1 MGHMYTSTHTYTRT
15 YTHTGRTG
23 FGTAT
28 KKKTRR
34 REGTRPVRAARG
46 GGWAPL
52 TSSSANERVAKPAD
66 ASAGTSFST
75 RVKQV
80 FGFFFVSFFFGT
92 AAGAHVRFLFSNA
105 PIACGRVGEMALVEL
120 AIRNMGG
127 TMLRNA
133 FRFLLGTDQSQRRS
147 AVNCVKEKKDQFCL
161 FQNATF
167 RYPGERKS
175 LPSEVLN

>member
-80 FGFFFVSFFFGT
+80 FCFVFCFVFFWHSRRCSRPFPLLQRADRVRPRRRNGPRRIGNSQHGRDDAAERVPFPPRNGPVPETVSRQLRQRKKGSVLFVSKCNISIPWRT
-92 AAGAHVRFLFSNA
+92 
-105 PIACGRVGEMALVEL
+105 
-120 AIRNMGG
+120 
-127 TMLRNA
+127 
-133 FRFLLGTDQSQRRS
+133 
-147 AVNCVKEKKDQFCL
+147 
-161 FQNATF
+161 
-167 RYPGERKS
+167 
-175 LPSEVLN
+175 